1 MSKEDKTWT
10 VVGTS
15 VQRGEK
21 TLRLANGTA
30 ADRRKVLEKAG
41 CTEIRLFDLPRPM
54 RREEAE
60 AWLAAQGDAVP
71 QPAPKAPP
79 AKQVRAQPA
88 SKPAARDR
96 NGRRAVTEPAQES
109 GPLAFEELGRE
120 LYMGP
125 RTMRVLPW
133 DECSIEVR
141 QEFCR
146 NAARAAGHAT
156 PRGMFPELE
165 RWLES
170 DGIRV
175 LEDGTLVER
184 QAA

>member
-1 MSKEDKTWT
+1 MPNEDKTWT

-41 CTEIRLFDLPRPM
+41 CTDIRLFDLPRPM
-54 RREEAE
+54 RREDAV
-60 AWLAAQGDAVP
+60 AWLEAQGDAVP
-71 QPAPKAPP
+71 APVPKPEARAKPQPAPRERTIRRLASELF
-79 AKQVRAQPA
+79 AQA
-88 SKPAARDR
+88 SE
-96 NGRRAVTEPAQES
+96 VHI
-109 GPLAFEELGRE
+109 AFEDLGRE
-120 LYMGP
+120 AYNSP
-125 RTMRVLPW
+125 RNMRVLPW

-141 QEFCR
+141 QEFSR

-165 RWLES
+165 AFLRK

-175 LEDGTLVER
+175 LEDGTLVSG
-184 QAA
+184 QPA